1 MNNKLIIIFII
12 FFQIFFI
19 NKLYSKDV
27 QFNATEIEVLEEGD
41 LTIAYNGSAI
51 IKDDNISIE
60 GSTIRYFKNKS
71 LLIVNNGN
79 IKRIN
84 DNFVISSE
92 IIEYDIERSN
102 LNFKN
107 NVKIDD
113 KINNIKINSEEINYD
128 ILNKKIESESKS
140 EITDVVGNNYLVNQF
155 EYNIEDEII
164 KLIDLDVIDNNGNTF
179 AIDMAFLDLEKKEL
193 IAKDVSLDFKIS
205 KDSENE
211 PRLKGKSFVS
221 NDQNTI
227 VKKGTFTFCKKREKC
242 PPWEMSAEEIKH
254 DKKKKTINYKNAS
267 LKIYDKKVF
276 YFPKFFHPDPT
287 VDRQSGFLIPRIQD
301 NSTTGLS
308 FNLPYFIALAENKD
322 ITLSPRFFA
331 EDKLLIQSEY
341 RQKNKNS
348 DHSIDFSQYVSSG
361 ENSKSHLFYN
371 FNKDYENDY
380 FDEVELDFK
389 VEQVSDETYLKAYKI
404 ESPIINDTSN
414 LTNSIS
420 VNLFDESTS
429 INTNLEVYEDLAKQ
443 DSDKYE
449 YVPNFSFS
457 KVLNESF
464 TLNSKGYYK
473 NYDTNITEKVL
484 INNFE
489 FQSAPKFFNN
499 GLTSEK
505 KFLLKNVNSSASK
518 SKKFKNESSFN
529 LVPTFQVNYLLP
541 LLKEN
546 SKLRNTLTPKISL
559 RISTPHTRDVHKT
572 DRKIDYNNIY
582 DLDRIRM
589 DDTNEGGVALTYGYE
604 HSIIEKS
611 TSEEKIKFG
620 FANNLRFD
628 ENRDLPG
635 NSNLGD
641 EVSDFVGVFNYKP
654 NTNLKFDYNFSLK
667 NNLSEKNYELYGFE
681 FFLKNL
687 STKFEYLNENN
698 SKLKTSYLKNETQ
711 FNFNDT
717 NSLIFET
724 RENKEKSFTEFYNLI
739 YQYKNDCLTA
749 AIEYNKEYYN
759 DQDLKPTENLFL
771 KLSIMPFGGFNT
783 PNLR

>member
-1 MNNKLIIIFII
+1 MNNKLIAIFII
-12 FFQIFFI
+12 FFQFFFI

-27 QFNATEIEVLEEGD
+27 QFNAAEIEILEEGN
-41 LTIAYNGSAI
+41 LTIAYNGSAL

-60 GSTIRYFKNKS
+60 GSTIRYFKTKS

-79 IKRIN
+79 IKSI
-84 DNFVISSE
+84 DNNFDISSE
-92 IIEYDIERSN
+92 IIEYDIERSS

-107 NVKIDD
+107 NVKIND
-113 KINNIKINSEEINYD
+113 KTNNLKINSEEINYD

-140 EITDVVGNNYLVNQF
+140 EITDDIGNNYLVNQF
-155 EYNIEDEII
+155 EYNIENEII
-164 KLIDLDVIDNNGNTF
+164 KLINLEVIDNDDNSFT
-179 AIDMAFLDLEKKEL
+179 IDMAFLDLEKKEL
-193 IAKDVSLDFKIS
+193 VAKDVSLDFKIS

-211 PRLKGKSFVS
+211 PRLKGKSLVS

-287 VDRQSGFLIPRIQD
+287 VDRQSGFLIPRLQD

-308 FNLPYFIALAENKD
+308 FNLPYFIALSENKD

-331 EDKLLIQSEY
+331 DDKLLIQSEY

-348 DHSIDFSQYVSSG
+348 DHSIDLSQYISSS

-371 FNKDYENDY
+371 FNKEYENNY

-389 VEQVSDETYLKAYKI
+389 LEQVSDETYLKAYKI

-414 LTNSIS
+414 LTNSLS

-429 INTNLEVYEDLAKQ
+429 INTNLDVYEDLAKQ

-457 KVLNESF
+457 KILNENY

-489 FQSAPKFFNN
+489 FQSVPKFFNN

-505 KFLLKNVNSSASK
+505 KFLLKNVNSSASN

-529 LVPTFQVNYLLP
+529 LIPTFQANYLLP
-541 LLKEN
+541 LLKETDK
-546 SKLRNTLTPKISL
+546 SRNTLTPKISL

-589 DDTNEGGVALTYGYE
+589 DDTNEGGIALTYGYE
-604 HSIIEKS
+604 HSITEKS
-611 TSEEKIKFG
+611 SSEEKIKFG

-628 ENRDLPG
+628 ENKDLPG

-654 NTNLKFDYNFSLK
+654 NENLKFDYNFSLK
-667 NNLSEKNYELYGFE
+667 NNLSDTNYELYGFE
-681 FFLKNL
+681 FYLKNL

-711 FNFNDT
+711 YNFNDT

-759 DQDLKPTENLFL
+759 DQDLKPTENLLL
-771 KLSIMPFGGFNT
+771 KLSIIPFGGFNT